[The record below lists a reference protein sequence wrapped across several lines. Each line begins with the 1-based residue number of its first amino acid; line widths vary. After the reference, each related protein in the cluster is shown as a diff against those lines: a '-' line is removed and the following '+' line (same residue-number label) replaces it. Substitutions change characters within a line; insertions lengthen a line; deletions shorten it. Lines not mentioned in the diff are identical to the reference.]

1 MPITDQV
8 ATAPCTDPIQKVS
21 SMSDIKLIQEL
32 FEQQAESTPDST
44 AVVHQGQRL
53 SYAEL
58 NQRANQLAHYLKKSE
73 GGLESRVGVCLP
85 RSAEAIVSL
94 LGVFK
99 AGGVYLPLDPE
110 YPAQRLEHMLTDSQ
124 VEVLITNTDELVQ
137 GDTTVIN
144 LDRDQAEIE
153 QEPVSNPERLAHGEN
168 VAYVIYTSGS
178 TGNPKGVMV
187 EHRCLANLLA
197 ASRERFGFQQTDV
210 MPCLASL
217 SFDISLFELCN
228 PLCTGGTVVIWDQK
242 DVLDIQLLAESLEG
256 TTLLHCVPSL
266 MHQLVTWMKEKNC
279 VAGKLRQVFVG
290 GEKVGLQ
297 LLEQMREVFP
307 GVEINVLYGP
317 TEATIICAGR
327 SVEGPVY
334 GAPVGKAL
342 KGVQLYVLDQNLNRL
357 PVGVAGELYL
367 GGPGLARGYLNRP
380 ELTAEKFV
388 PNCFSENGGDRLY
401 RTGDLVKWDAEGS
414 LEFVGRV
421 DRQVKI
427 RGNRIELGEV
437 EAVLESCPE
446 VSKAVTIVREDQP
459 GQQRLVAYVL
469 TESNHSQS
477 SAQRSAWFSPAVN
490 DYVYELT
497 PITLRPFYQQISDN
511 VRNKTVLVAAANHE
525 NNLLKACVEGGADL
539 VYAVEGTPGAY
550 ARTKRFAE
558 ENNYQQVVPLLMG
571 EEVSGTEGHIDVC
584 VSDLVGDIGGS
595 KGLDKLFRQLR
606 NAIGADT
613 IVYPQSC
620 TTYLSAVELP
630 ESLREQPEFHG
641 PHFEDA
647 RQIFSAAGYPF
658 DLRIRVHQLPAE
670 SFISEES
677 VFERVDCSD
686 LHSDGAEANTNEH
699 EFQLTISRD
708 AILSGFV
715 LSLRLFGNLNG
726 GRPEDC
732 CYSTDSPVFVPVF
745 GHGLQVEAGDT
756 IEGRCVRRPNMNDG
770 RHMDYHLQGQIIRGD
785 DVIKSFFYRLPFTQ
799 RVFQGSDFYKKLFS
813 TTPVEQLVSDDR
825 KEDDNELVTRLLE
838 RIKTRLPDYMLPNA
852 IVRMKEFPLTPNG
865 KLDHKALPAPQYK
878 RNSIGR
884 APVGPQQELLCS
896 LFADTLGIT
905 RPGVDDSFFD
915 LGGDSLLL
923 IHLIKRIR
931 EAVGVNLPIRTFF
944 AAPTVAAL
952 AEFLPATNTAEAIS

>member
-1 MPITDQV
+1 MR
-8 ATAPCTDPIQKVS
+8 
-21 SMSDIKLIQEL
+21 DIKLIQEL
-32 FEQQAESTPDST
+32 FEQQAESTPDRA
-44 AVVHQGQRL
+44 AVVHQDQRL

-58 NQRANQLAHYLKKSE
+58 NQKANQLAHYLKKS
-73 GGLESRVGVCLP
+73 GVGLESLVGVCLP

-110 YPAQRLEHMLTDSQ
+110 YPAQRLEHMLADSQ
-124 VEVLITNTDELVQ
+124 VEVLITNSDELAKLAQ
-137 GDTTVIN
+137 ANTIVIH
-144 LDRDQAEIE
+144 LDRNQAEIDE
-153 QEPVSNPERLAHGEN
+153 EPAGNPERLSHGEN
-168 VAYVIYTSGS
+168 GAYVIYTSGS
-178 TGNPKGVMV
+178 TGKPKGVMV
-187 EHRCLANLLA
+187 EHRSLANLLA
-197 ASRERFGFQQTDV
+197 ASRERFGFEQADV

-217 SFDISLFELCN
+217 SFDISLFEVCN
-228 PLCTGGTVVIWDQK
+228 PLCNGGTVVIWDQK

-279 VAGKLRQVFVG
+279 AAGRLRQVFVG

-307 GVEINVLYGP
+307 GVDINVLYGP

-327 SVEGPVY
+327 FVDGPVD

-342 KGVQLYVLDQNLNRL
+342 KNVQLYVLDQNLNRQ

-367 GGPGLARGYLNRP
+367 GGPGVARGYLNRP

-388 PNCFSENGGDRLY
+388 PNCFSENGGGERLY
-401 RTGDLVKWDAEGS
+401 RTGDLVKWDADGS
-414 LEFVGRV
+414 LEFVGRI

-437 EAVLESCPE
+437 EAALESCPE
-446 VSKAVTIVREDQP
+446 VSKAVAIVREDQP

-469 TESNHSQS
+469 ESNHAQPSSQ
-477 SAQRSAWFSPAVN
+477 QSAWFSPAVN
-490 DYVYELT
+490 DYVYDST
-497 PITLRPFYQQISDN
+497 PMTPQPFYQQIADN
-511 VRNKTVLVAAANHE
+511 VRNRTVLIAGANHE

-550 ARTKRFAE
+550 ARTKRFVE
-558 ENNYQQVVPLLMG
+558 ENNYHKVVTLLMG
-571 EEVSGTEGHIDVC
+571 EEVSGTESHVDVC
-584 VSDLVGDIGGS
+584 VSDLAGDIGGS
-595 KGLDKLFRQLR
+595 KGLEKVFRQLR
-606 NAIGADT
+606 NAITADT

-641 PHFEDA
+641 SHFENA
-647 RQIFSAAGYPF
+647 RHIFSTAGYPF

-677 VFERVDCSD
+677 IFEQINFSN
-686 LHSDGAEANTNEH
+686 LHSADAETSTNEH

-745 GHGLQVEAGDT
+745 GTGLQVEAGDT
-756 IEGRCVRRPNMNDG
+756 IEGRCVRRPSMNSG
-770 RHMDYHLQGQIIRGD
+770 RHMDYHLQGQIVRGD
-785 DVIKSFFYRLPFTQ
+785 DVVKSFFYRLPFTQ

-813 TTPVEQLVSDDR
+813 ATPIEQLVADDR
-825 KEDDNELVTRLLE
+825 KKDDDGELAASILE

-852 IVRMKEFPLTPNG
+852 IVKMKEFPLTPNG
-865 KLDHKALPAPQYK
+865 KLDDKALPPPQYK
-878 RNSIGR
+878 RSSEGR

-952 AEFLPATNTAEAIS
+952 AEYLPATSTAEAIS

>member
-1 MPITDQV
+1 
-8 ATAPCTDPIQKVS
+8 
-21 SMSDIKLIQEL
+21 MSDIKLIQEL
-32 FEQQAESTPDST
+32 FEQQAESTPDRT

-58 NQRANQLAHYLKKSE
+58 NQRANQLAYYLEKS
-73 GGLESRVGVCLP
+73 GVGLESLVGVCLP
-85 RSAEAIVSL
+85 RSADAIVSL

-124 VEVLITNTDELVQ
+124 VEVLITNIDDLAKLAQ
-137 GDTTVIN
+137 GGATVIH
-144 LDRDQAEIE
+144 LDHDQPEIE
-153 QEPVSNPERLAHGEN
+153 QEPVSNPERLAQPEN

-187 EHRCLANLLA
+187 EHRSLANLLA
-197 ASRERFGFQQTDV
+197 ASRERFGFEQTDV

-279 VAGKLRQVFVG
+279 AAGKLRQVFVG

-307 GVEINVLYGP
+307 GVAIDVLYGP
-317 TEATIICAGR
+317 TEATVICAER
-327 SVEGPVY
+327 SVDGPVE
-334 GAPVGKAL
+334 GAPIGKAL
-342 KGVQLYVLDQNLNRL
+342 KNVQLYVLDQNLERL
-357 PVGVAGELYL
+357 PAGVAGELYL
-367 GGPGLARGYLNRP
+367 GGPGVARGYLNRP
-380 ELTAEKFV
+380 ELTAQKFV
-388 PNCFSENGGDRLY
+388 PNCFSENAGERLY
-401 RTGDLVKWDAEGS
+401 RTGDLVKWDVEGS
-414 LEFVGRV
+414 LEFVGRI

-437 EAVLESCPE
+437 EAALESCPE
-446 VSKAVTIVREDQP
+446 VSNAVAIVREDQP

-469 TESNHSQS
+469 TESNQP
-477 SAQRSAWFSPAVN
+477 SAQRAAWFSPAVN
-490 DYVYELT
+490 DYVYEQT
-497 PITLRPFYQQISDN
+497 PITPRPFYQQITDN
-511 VRNKTVLVAAANHE
+511 VRNKTVLVAGAGYE
-525 NNLLKACVEGGADL
+525 NNLLKACVEGGAEL

-550 ARTKRFAE
+550 ARTKRFIE
-558 ENNYQQVVPLLMG
+558 ENYYQQVVPLLMG
-571 EEVSGTEGHIDVC
+571 EEVSGTEGHVDVC
-584 VSDLVGDIGGS
+584 ISDLVGDIGGS
-595 KGLDKLFRQLR
+595 KGLDKVFRQLR

-613 IVYPQSC
+613 IVYPQKC

-630 ESLREQPEFHG
+630 ESVRNQPEFHG
-641 PHFEDA
+641 AHVEDA
-647 RQIFSAAGYPF
+647 RTIFAAAGYPF

-677 VFERVDCSD
+677 IFEQVNCSN
-686 LHSDGAEANTNEH
+686 LHSTGAETNTSET
-699 EFQLTISRD
+699 EFQLTISRA

-715 LSLRLFGNLNG
+715 LFVRLFGTLNG

-745 GHGLQVEAGDT
+745 GQGLEVAAGDT

-770 RHMDYHLQGQIIRGD
+770 RHMDYHMQGQIIRGD
-785 DVIKSFFYRLPFTQ
+785 NVIKSFFYRLPFTQ

-813 TTPVEQLVSDDR
+813 ATPVDQLVSDDR
-825 KEDDNELVTRLLE
+825 KEDDNELVTAVLD

-865 KLDHKALPAPQYK
+865 KLDYKALPAPQYK

-884 APVGPQQELLCS
+884 APVGPEQELLCS

-952 AEFLPATNTAEAIS
+952 AELLPANTAEAIS